1 MGKGG
6 KTFLKKSFS
15 LPSPN
20 PIPPFPKT
28 FDVIESL
35 LPASPVG
42 MESATAR
49 RSWGAV
55 FPVKR
60 EGAGSLADYLGC
72 PPSSRFYWR
81 YGQQGIGVSR

>member
-6 KTFLKKSFS
+6 KTFLEKSFS

-28 FDVIESL
+28 FDFIESL
-35 LPASPVG
+35 LPAFPVG
-42 MESATAR
+42 MESVGGAL
-49 RSWGAV
+49 WGAV
-55 FPVKR
+55 FPVER
-60 EGAGSLADYLGC
+60 ECAASLADYLGC